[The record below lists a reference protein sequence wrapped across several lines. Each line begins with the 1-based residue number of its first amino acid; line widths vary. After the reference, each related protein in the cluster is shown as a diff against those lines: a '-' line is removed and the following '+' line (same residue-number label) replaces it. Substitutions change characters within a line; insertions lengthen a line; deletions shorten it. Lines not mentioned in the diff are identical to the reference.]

1 MKVHDV
7 LALPGS
13 KGMALTA
20 AEKQARYRARK
31 ARKEQE
37 LAGLVQDLTRALWQ
51 ASREGRTLQVLPLPV
66 RADDPPAAL
75 RLLIAALRDQ
85 TTGPE
90 AAA

>member
-1 MKVHDV
+1 
-7 LALPGS
+7 
-13 KGMALTA
+13 MALTA

-51 ASREGRTLQVLPLPV
+51 ASREGRTLQVRPLPV

-75 RLLIAALRDQ
+75 RLLIAALREQ

-90 AAA
+90 AK

>member
-1 MKVHDV
+1 
-7 LALPGS
+7 
-13 KGMALTA
+13 MAFTA

-66 RADDPPAAL
+66 RLDDPAAAL
-75 RLLIAALRDQ
+75 RLLIAALREQ
-85 TTGPE
+85 APGPDVK
-90 AAA
+90 